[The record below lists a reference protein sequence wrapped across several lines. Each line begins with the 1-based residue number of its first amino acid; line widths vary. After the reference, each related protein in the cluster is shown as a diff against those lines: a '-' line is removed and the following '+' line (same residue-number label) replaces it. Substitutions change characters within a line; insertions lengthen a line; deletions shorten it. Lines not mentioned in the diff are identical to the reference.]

1 MSYTPDAPHI
11 YQGKQVII
19 DSDRLIF
26 NAKDDSILLFS
37 DKAIGFSTNGS
48 FNFDTS
54 DKEDSKFIVNSPNI
68 YFGLKEGDLPTE
80 PVILGHKFQKW
91 MVGDPKTFGGVVKE
105 NKGLLDVLDD
115 ILNMILSEISYLA
128 PPVGPTTPN
137 AANLAVIQKRREDLK
152 GLHDRFKEILS
163 NQVKTI

>member
-1 MSYTPDAPHI
+1 MNYIPDTPNI
-11 YQGKQVII
+11 YQGKQIII

-26 NAKDDSILLFS
+26 NAKSDSILLFS

-54 DKEDSKFIVNSPNI
+54 DEENSKFIVNSPNI

-80 PVILGHKFQKW
+80 PILLGHKMQEW
-91 MVGDPKTFGGVVKE
+91 MIGDDLTE
-105 NKGLLDVLDD
+105 GLLDVLED
-115 ILNMILSEISYLA
+115 ILDMIGNEISYIA
-128 PPVGPTTPN
+128 PPIGPTTPN
-137 AANLAVIQKRREDLK
+137 ATNIIPLQRRINKLNILRNK
-152 GLHDRFKEILS
+152 FKENLS

>member
-1 MSYTPDAPHI
+1 MSYIPDTPNI

-26 NAKDDSILLFS
+26 NAKADSILLFS

-54 DKEDSKFIVNSPNI
+54 DKKDSKFVVNSPNI
-68 YFGLKEGDLPTE
+68 YLGLKEGDLPTE
-80 PVILGHKFQKW
+80 PVILGHRMQEW
-91 MVGDPKTFGGVVKE
+91 MIGDDLTE
-105 NKGLLDVLDD
+105 GLLDVLED
-115 ILNMILSEISYLA
+115 ILDMIGSEISYIA
-128 PPVGPTTPN
+128 PPSGPTTPN
-137 AANLAVIQKRREDLK
+137 AANIIPIERRIGKLNTLK
-152 GLHDRFKEILS
+152 KAFKENLS

>member
-1 MSYTPDAPHI
+1 MSYTPNAPNI

-37 DKAIGFSTNGS
+37 NKAIGFSTNGS

-54 DKEDSKFIVNSPNI
+54 DKDDSKFVVNSPNI
-68 YFGLKEGDLPTE
+68 YFGLKDGDLPTE
-80 PVILGHKFQKW
+80 PVILGHKIQEW
-91 MVGDPKTFGGVVKE
+91 MIGDDLTE
-105 NKGLLDVLDD
+105 GLLDVLED
-115 ILNMILSEISYLA
+115 ILDMIGNEISYIA
-128 PPVGPTTPN
+128 PPAGPTTPN
-137 AANLAVIQKRREDLK
+137 ATNIIPLQRRIDKLSVLRNK
-152 GLHDRFKEILS
+152 FKENLS